1 MKLELKHLDFVNN
14 GIVKLSRQ
22 PHWVFDNVKLQDC
35 QLSFSSTINEPYL
48 RYRDVTFSMDQI
60 IPYKRPISDLTKEIE
75 VNGEKFIP
83 IMVLF
88 GGENYREYDFVID
101 VVEKPILGKR
111 IEISVKDLGAPCII
125 FGLKNPN
132 YNTLTL
138 NNWQLLYEW
147 HFDIFGLIDNGLA
160 IDINTLK

>member
-75 VNGEKFIP
+75 VDGEKFVP
-83 IMVLF
+83 ITIVNLMYEV
-88 GGENYREYDFVID
+88 ENRNNFPLSMYID
-101 VVEKPILGKR
+101 ASWVYSVKMLPCDLVEK
-111 IEISVKDLGAPCII
+111 
-125 FGLKNPN
+125 
-132 YNTLTL
+132 
-138 NNWQLLYEW
+138 LLEW
-147 HFDIFGLIDNGLA
+147 HFDIYNLIPNGLA